1 MKEEFKTKY
10 SPKEF
15 EEKVYEKWLKS
26 CCFKGELKSL
36 KEKFSMVMPPPNIT
50 GKLHMGN
57 MKLLR
62 EV

>member
-10 SPKEF
+10 NPKEF

-36 KEKFSMVMPPPNIT
+36 KEKFSMVMPPPNIAENLT
-50 GKLHMGN
+50 WKN
-57 MKLLR
+57 
-62 EV
+62 